1 MKFFNENGNNSFL
14 KSLLFGVV
22 IAYAAMLILTT
33 AGAVIMTF
41 LDVSAAAISVIAT
54 AAISVAALLGG
65 FMAAKRKGS
74 SPLPLGLATGFILYL
89 SVAIIAAIV
98 TKGSFSSL
106 FILRMALCVVLAGV
120 GAVLETFKKTK
131 NGYI

>member
-74 SPLPLGLATGFILYL
+74 SPLPLGLATGFIFYL

-120 GAVLETFKKTK
+120 GAVLETFKKSK

>member
-1 MKFFNENGNNSFL
+1 MKFFNENGNNSFF

-54 AAISVAALLGG
+54 SAISVAALLGG

-74 SPLPLGLATGFILYL
+74 SPLPLGLATGFIFYL

-120 GAVLETFKKTK
+120 GAVLETFKKSK

>member
-1 MKFFNENGNNSFL
+1 
-14 KSLLFGVV
+14 
-22 IAYAAMLILTT
+22 
-33 AGAVIMTF
+33 MTF
-41 LDVSAAAISVIAT
+41 LDVSATAISVIAT

-74 SPLPLGLATGFILYL
+74 SPLPLGLATGFIFYL

-120 GAVLETFKKTK
+120 GAVLETFKKSK
-131 NGYI
+131 NSYI

>member
-1 MKFFNENGNNSFL
+1 MKFFHENGNNSFL

-22 IAYAAMLILTT
+22 IAYAAMAALVVI
-33 AGAVIMTF
+33 GALVMTF
-41 LDVSAAAISVIAT
+41 LDVSVTTISVIAT

-74 SPLPLGLATGFILYL
+74 SPLPIGLATGFVFYL
-89 SVAIIAAIV
+89 TVAIVAAIV

>member
-1 MKFFNENGNNSFL
+1 MKFFNENGNNSFF

-74 SPLPLGLATGFILYL
+74 SPLPLGLATGFIFYL

-120 GAVLETFKKTK
+120 GAVLETFKKSK

>member
-41 LDVSAAAISVIAT
+41 LDVSATAISVIAT

-74 SPLPLGLATGFILYL
+74 SPLPLGLATGFIFYL

-120 GAVLETFKKTK
+120 GAVLETFKKSK